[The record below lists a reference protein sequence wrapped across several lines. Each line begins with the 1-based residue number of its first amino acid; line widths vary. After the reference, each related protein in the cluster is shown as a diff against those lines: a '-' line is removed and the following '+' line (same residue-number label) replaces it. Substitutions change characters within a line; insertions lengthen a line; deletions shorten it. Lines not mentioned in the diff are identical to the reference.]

1 LRGREGEL
9 EASCLEIIVQLFGSA
24 QGRHRQ
30 AGLPRVID
38 TERLNRIAHVGL
50 KIDRRFSRQPV
61 TGHFLAIQEEDNLK
75 IHDCL
80 LLLPIVKDVECNGN
94 KYCIAAAGFKAAPT
108 S

>member
-9 EASCLEIIVQLFGSA
+9 GQLFRDHRPTFWIA

-50 KIDRRFSRQPV
+50 KIDRFSRQPV

>member
-1 LRGREGEL
+1 M
-9 EASCLEIIVQLFGSA
+9 
-24 QGRHRQ
+24 
-30 AGLPRVID
+30 ID

-50 KIDRRFSRQPV
+50 KIDRRLQPV

-94 KYCIAAAGFKAAPT
+94 KYCIATAGFKAAPT